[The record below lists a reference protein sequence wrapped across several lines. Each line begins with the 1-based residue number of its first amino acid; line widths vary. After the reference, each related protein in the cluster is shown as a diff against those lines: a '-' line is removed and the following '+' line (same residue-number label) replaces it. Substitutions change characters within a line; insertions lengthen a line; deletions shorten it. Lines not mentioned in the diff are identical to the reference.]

1 MILTRI
7 ALVLACVA
15 LAGCVTTGAKD
26 AASSDKAA
34 ASSSKSGDAGPGLFE
49 SKSGHALKLGLTQ
62 YADGKYVEAAK
73 ELQSA
78 LDLGLSE
85 SDQIKAHKH
94 LAFIHCVSGR
104 KPACRAEFLKA
115 LDINPNL
122 ELDPA
127 EAGHPL
133 WGPVFKAAK
142 AAKAKADAKADAK
155 SDAPTTSAT
164 KAKSSKTKSSK
175 SSVSK

>member
-1 MILTRI
+1 MILIRI
-7 ALVLACVA
+7 AFVLACAA

-26 AASSDKAA
+26 AASSDKGA
-34 ASSSKSGDAGPGLFE
+34 ASGKSGDAGVGLFE
-49 SKSGHALKLGLTQ
+49 SKSGHALKTGLAQ

-85 SDQIKAHKH
+85 ADQIKAHKH

-104 KPACRAEFLKA
+104 KPACRSEFLKA

-122 ELDPA
+122 ELEPA

-142 AAKAKADAKADAK
+142 ASKLKGESKADAPAAKPAKA
-155 SDAPTTSAT
+155 TSAT
-164 KAKSSKTKSSK
+164 KTKSSK
-175 SSVSK
+175 TSGSK